1 MASALLAASA
11 AQIHE
16 LHILRFLKNAGSS
29 IRLIEVR
36 LFGEGAFDLT
46 RIQMRR
52 WEPEGDLAK
61 AADEIAKF
69 IIESGCPEVKIFATS
84 EV

>member
-1 MASALLAASA
+1 M
-11 AQIHE
+11 
-16 LHILRFLKNAGSS
+16 
-29 IRLIEVR
+29 
-36 LFGEGAFDLT
+36 FDLT

-61 AADEIAKF
+61 AADEFAKY
-69 IIESGCPEVKIFATS
+69 ITESGCPEVKILATC

>member
-16 LHILRFLKNAGSS
+16 LHILRFLKDAGSS

-36 LFGEGAFDLT
+36 LFGKGAFDFT
-46 RIQMRR
+46 RTTMRR
-52 WEPEGDLAK
+52 WEPEGDLVN
-61 AADEIAKF
+61 AAGEISKYIA
-69 IIESGCPEVKIFATS
+69 ESGCAEVKILATD

>member
-1 MASALLAASA
+1 MASALLAAPS
-11 AQIHE
+11 AQIRKIQ
-16 LHILRFLKNAGSS
+16 ILRFLMDAQCS
-29 IRLIEVR
+29 IRLIEVS
-36 LFGEGAFDLT
+36 LFGEGMFDLT

-61 AADEIAKF
+61 AADEIAKY
-69 IIESGCPEVKIFATS
+69 ITESGCPEVKILATC